1 MDQLTYH
8 ALTDK
13 THQSKSSLTKE
24 IGRIIEKGCA
34 YDREEHVEGM
44 QCVAAPVFNELGAPI
59 CTLILTRVTG
69 LYMTDVVLSIAGLGK
84 SYDDVV
90 AVDGLDFEIFKGQC
104 FGLLGPNGAGKS
116 TTLGML
122 EGMEEP
128 TSGSVRYFGKPFPA
142 DYQDRVGIQFQATAL
157 QDFLSPFD
165 NLKLFSSFYDDPIP
179 MDRLIDQFRL
189 NDFLHRDTRRLS
201 GGQRQRLLLALALVH
216 NPEIVFLDEPTT
228 GLDPRSRR
236 DLWDVVSELKGRWS
250 DINSNHAL
258 YGRS

>member
-1 MDQLTYH
+1 
-8 ALTDK
+8 
-13 THQSKSSLTKE
+13 
-24 IGRIIEKGCA
+24 
-34 YDREEHVEGM
+34 
-44 QCVAAPVFNELGAPI
+44 
-59 CTLILTRVTG
+59 
-69 LYMTDVVLSIAGLGK
+69 MTDVVLSISGLGK

-236 DLWDVVSELKGRWS
+236 DLWDVVSELKADGRTLILTTHYMEEAEVLCDELLILSHGKTLLQGAPKKLIKEAGVS
-250 DINSNHAL
+250 DLDTLFLSLTGEPLVKTREVIE
-258 YGRS
+258 